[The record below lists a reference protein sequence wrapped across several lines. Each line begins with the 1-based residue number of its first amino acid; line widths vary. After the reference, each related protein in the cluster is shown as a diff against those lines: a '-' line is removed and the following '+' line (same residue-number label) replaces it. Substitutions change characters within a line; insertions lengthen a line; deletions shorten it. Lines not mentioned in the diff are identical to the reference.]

1 MARVIAHVA
10 LALALCVLGADAAA
24 VDLTSKTFDKEV
36 FDSGKSAF
44 VKFFAPWCARAPRL
58 SRRDR
63 RIDRPSPSRRV
74 APGALL
80 GHRIRGARRDLRASA
95 ARSSSRHRVDDAAS
109 RRRGRRSGVAIA
121 REISD
126 SIRRGDATR
135 LFASGIASFD
145 RIASIERTNPPPEDS
160 TSRLTT
166 SQKTALPSLPSAP
179 YRCGHCK
186 ALKPAWDKLGD
197 EHKSSKTVVIA
208 DVDCTKEQDLCQK
221 YGVSGYP
228 TLKYFTGATA
238 ATGDAYN
245 GGRDFD
251 TLSAWA
257 KDNLGP
263 SCGAENVDLCDDD
276 QKAAI
281 KAKMAMSEADL
292 DKEVE
297 GFETEMKTAE
307 TELEELLKSL
317 QAQYEAGKQKKDDVT
332 ADVSPKLAMLRSVK
346 RAKAAGKTEL

>member
-1 MARVIAHVA
+1 MS
-10 LALALCVLGADAAA
+10 G
-24 VDLTSKTFDKEV
+24 TSKIKNENPD
-36 FDSGKSAF
+36 D
-44 VKFFAPWCARAPRL
+44 FATDHLPKN
-58 SRRDR
+58 
-63 RIDRPSPSRRV
+63 
-74 APGALL
+74 
-80 GHRIRGARRDLRASA
+80 
-95 ARSSSRHRVDDAAS
+95 RS
-109 RRRGRRSGVAIA
+109 
-121 REISD
+121 
-126 SIRRGDATR
+126 
-135 LFASGIASFD
+135 
-145 RIASIERTNPPPEDS
+145 
-160 TSRLTT
+160 
-166 SQKTALPSLPSAP
+166 SLPSAP

-263 SCGAENVDLCDDD
+263 SCGAENIDLCDDD